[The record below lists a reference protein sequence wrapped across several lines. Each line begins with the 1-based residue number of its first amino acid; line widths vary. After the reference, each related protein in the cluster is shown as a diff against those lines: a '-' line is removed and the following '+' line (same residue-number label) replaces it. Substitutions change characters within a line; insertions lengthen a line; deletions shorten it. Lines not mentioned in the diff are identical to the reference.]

1 MSKCP
6 HCEQDLKIPE
16 RYLRNAATYHNI
28 VLAVT
33 ECCNQAINIQP
44 IISFQFTTYT
54 GTRVEDDWGVPIQ
67 GSVERYLE
75 QIAADV
81 QFRKDLPNHY
91 MGFLNTEPGN
101 SEAGRQFIENVE
113 KYRDTLNRLGLSLEP
128 GYDLEETVFTK
139 I

>member
-6 HCEQDLKIPE
+6 HCEQDLKIPA
-16 RYLRNAATYHNI
+16 RYLRNASTYQNI

-33 ECCNQAINIQP
+33 ECCNQPLNIQP
-44 IISFQFTTYT
+44 VTSFKFSKYT
-54 GTRVEDDWGVPIQ
+54 GIRVEDDWGVPIQ

-75 QIAADV
+75 NIASDV
-81 QFRKDLPNHY
+81 QFRKDLPNQY

-101 SEAGRQFIENVE
+101 SEAGRQFIENPE
-113 KYRDTLNRLGLSLEP
+113 KYRETLNRLGLSMEA
-128 GYDLEETVFTK
+128 GYDLEETVFIK

>member
-6 HCEQDLKIPE
+6 HCEQELRIPSH
-16 RYLRNAATYHNI
+16 YLNNAGTYHNI

-33 ECCNQAINIQP
+33 ECCNQPLTITP
-44 IISFQFTTYT
+44 ITSFKFAKYT
-54 GTRVEDDWGVPIQ
+54 GTRVEDDWGVPVQ

-75 QIAADV
+75 QIASDV

-91 MGFLNTEPGN
+91 CGFLNTEPGN

-113 KYRDTLNRLGLSLEP
+113 KYRATLDRLGLSIEP
-128 GYDLEETVFTK
+128 GYDSEETVFTK
-139 I
+139 N